1 MLELSTTKD
10 DGLPVLSVGEW
21 SRDKHHFLTRYID
34 AFATA
39 MGPKRWSSLHYI
51 DLFAGPG
58 LLRLDSS
65 HELIWGS
72 PTIAAHCETLDSIH
86 LCEIKE
92 NRFKALKARIDALH
106 PKPRAYFYNGDANVE
121 VVDLVRRIP
130 KRSLSLAF
138 LDPYGLHLH
147 FKTLE
152 VLSAHR
158 VDLIIF
164 FPDHL
169 DALRNCDYLYRDK
182 PNSNLDKVLGSNADW
197 RSLLNGLPRTQWAEA
212 LRKLYVEQIR
222 SLGYTEFE
230 YERISNR
237 AGPLYLLIFCSKHRA
252 GSKIWRGISGTKP
265 DGQRTLDFGA

>member
-1 MLELSTTKD
+1 MLELSKTTD
-10 DGLPVLSVGEW
+10 DRLPILSVGEW

-34 AFATA
+34 AFTTA

-65 HELIWGS
+65 RELIWGS
-72 PTIAAHCETLDSIH
+72 PTIAAHCEKFDSLH
-86 LCEIKE
+86 LCEINE
-92 NRFKALKARIDALH
+92 DYFKALKARIDVLDPKAKALL
-106 PKPRAYFYNGDANVE
+106 YNGDANVE
-121 VVDLVRRIP
+121 VVDIVKRIP
-130 KRSLSLAF
+130 PKSLALAF

-152 VLSAHR
+152 VLSRHR
-158 VDLIIF
+158 TDLIIF

-169 DALRNCDYLYRDK
+169 DALRNCEYVYRDK

-197 RSLLNGLPRTQWAEA
+197 RSLLKRLPRPRWAEV

-230 YERISNR
+230 YERISNP

-252 GSKIWRGISGTKP
+252 GSKIWRGISGTKR
-265 DGQRTLDFGA
+265 DGQRTLDYGA